1 MSDIASKIN
10 EILNSEEGMNQIK
23 ALANSLGLGSNT
35 NNQNSLGQFDLNGNS
50 GGNQDFSNPLQN
62 PSQPPQNQ
70 NQYQNQQPNQSQS
83 TLDMLA
89 SLLGNN
95 QPPPPQNNSAG
106 LNFDPSML
114 FKLQGVLSKLN
125 TNDSNTQLLMA
136 LKDHLSEERQKK
148 VTDAIRIMQLIKILP
163 VIKEMGL
170 FGGDAK

>member
-148 VTDAIRIMQLIKILP
+148 VTDAIRIM
-163 VIKEMGL
+163 
-170 FGGDAK
+170 